1 MVQRIVI
8 LKSLPSILN
17 EKLQRCLNRETRH
30 KKFKLLTNL
39 KQLEIKTH
47 HQKSQLTAIGAHS
60 GTGRNARLIAEE
72 VIRLGPVPA
81 PILLH
86 FMMGRSA
93 RARLWRSDLVRL
105 ETVQVMTDKAALIVF
120 FDIFAINFGDLVLH
134 CWDFVYF
141 ITSQRVKNLKYL
153 RRVSIKINTII
164 IFSYWQIFIEIHG
177 YSVIAAK

>member
-8 LKSLPSILN
+8 LKSLSSILN
-17 EKLQRCLNRETRH
+17 KKLQRCLNRETRH

-86 FMMGRSA
+86 CMMGRSA
-93 RARLWRSDLVRL
+93 RARLWRSDLVKL
-105 ETVQVMTDKAALIVF
+105 ETVQVMTDKAVLILF
-120 FDIFAINFGDLVLH
+120 FDIFARTFWRSRAALLRFRLFH
-134 CWDFVYF
+134 YR
-141 ITSQRVKNLKYL
+141 RVKK
-153 RRVSIKINTII
+153 SKIFETGFNKNQ
-164 IFSYWQIFIEIHG
+164 YHYHIFILANF
-177 YSVIAAK
+177 Y